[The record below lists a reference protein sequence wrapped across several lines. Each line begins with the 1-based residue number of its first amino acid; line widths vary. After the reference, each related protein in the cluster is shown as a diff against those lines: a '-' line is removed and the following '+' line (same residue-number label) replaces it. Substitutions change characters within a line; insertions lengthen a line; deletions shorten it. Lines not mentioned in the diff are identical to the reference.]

1 MMIRNFDNQ
10 SKYKKK
16 RTDFRSPIITER
28 FLTVVLKVSSCP
40 KMTKKAVLLNIKSFI
55 DQIKETDYE
64 KDPNVYTL
72 ILAIRIVLKNRV
84 EGVDDPQDLVEYV
97 NLEIMDNYEEQKQD
111 MIFPT
116 ILCAEDTT
124 DKEKQIV
131 LRTIDTYLN
140 YQTVLERKDD
150 LSDALS
156 DLGSGNISNLNES
169 MEALRNIVNAL
180 HDEFQKTTAS
190 KEAFTFIHTSDKQ
203 AFRERLEDAHAY
215 AISDKVC
222 LHTGLKRFNEMLSTK
237 GGFLGGKFYMFYA
250 DTNTFKSALLKY
262 CAKWIQKYNGNTF
275 KEEFLATGKR
285 PCLLYISLEDGA
297 KEDTSRMFTTYTG
310 KDLMNTDNFEEA
322 MKIWEKDYDAS
333 GSDIDICQVNSSE
346 TPINLSTIEGFKKR
360 LEEENYFLI
369 GIIVDSFDLMAPSDD
384 DIYRGIT
391 DDTTIFSNRAK
402 AIQKW
407 IADKPFPWIT
417 AHQLNRAG
425 NQYLM
430 EKKEK
435 GCVDLAKT
443 LGRSFISGAYDI
455 ERRVHWSAFIYT
467 EWSHYDN
474 ELYLEI
480 HREKVK
486 YKKTPQDYLVHWLQN
501 GFIIHDDYGT
511 DEYLS
516 RDTIMPKEDNFAQG
530 ATDVGTRGITSIAK
544 MKKDMNIVD
553 LEDEV
558 DNVPKPMTFTV
569 QDPNTFIIPS
579 FNISFYAM
587 DIPMIFEGGNPFDMR
602 GFTISHTSQESNVT
616 KEYVIP
622 PNGVTPFNT

>member
-1 MMIRNFDNQ
+1 
-10 SKYKKK
+10 
-16 RTDFRSPIITER
+16 
-28 FLTVVLKVSSCP
+28 
-40 KMTKKAVLLNIKSFI
+40 
-55 DQIKETDYE
+55 
-64 KDPNVYTL
+64 
-72 ILAIRIVLKNRV
+72 
-84 EGVDDPQDLVEYV
+84 
-97 NLEIMDNYEEQKQD
+97 
-111 MIFPT
+111 
-116 ILCAEDTT
+116 
-124 DKEKQIV
+124 
-131 LRTIDTYLN
+131 
-140 YQTVLERKDD
+140 
-150 LSDALS
+150 
-156 DLGSGNISNLNES
+156 
-169 MEALRNIVNAL
+169 
-180 HDEFQKTTAS
+180 
-190 KEAFTFIHTSDKQ
+190 
-203 AFRERLEDAHAY
+203 
-215 AISDKVC
+215 
-222 LHTGLKRFNEMLSTK
+222 MLSTK

-310 KDLMNTDNFEEA
+310 KDLMNTDNFEEV

-346 TPINLSTIEGFKKR
+346 TPINLSTIDGFKKR

-530 ATDVGTRGITSIAK
+530 AADVRTRGITSIAK
-544 MKKDMNIVD
+544 MKQDMNIVD
-553 LEDEV
+553 LDEEV
-558 DNVPKPMTFTV
+558 DNSVPKPMTFAQPEAV
-569 QDPNTFIIPS
+569 FVIPTF
-579 FNISFYAM
+579 NLNYYTM
-587 DIPMIFEGGNPFDMR
+587 DIPMLFEGGIPFGVSQNIIHVTNPVEPNRAKD
-602 GFTISHTSQESNVT
+602 
-616 KEYVIP
+616 YVLP
-622 PNGVTPFNT
+622 TNGVTPFNT